1 MGMNNM
7 HRNYGWSHFSVK
19 HLFSLFFL
27 NDMDSVLAG
36 TLRNKSQWLCS
47 TMFPMDGSYRAGAG
61 TLVLT
66 EIVLWKSWSWKV
78 WLGLRRSVGLRPFKP
93 LDIMLCKQNC
103 WCEGT
108 SFILRYPYQGPRSGE
123 WRTSLEKWFSHQRV
137 LDNELQA
144 SILDQ
149 KKYAIIYLLQEC
161 KTDICKK

>member
-1 MGMNNM
+1 MGMNNI
-7 HRNYGWSHFSVK
+7 HRNYGWSHFSIK

-27 NDMDSVLAG
+27 NDMDSVLVG
-36 TLRNKSQWLCS
+36 TLRNKPQWLCWK
-47 TMFPMDGSYRAGAG
+47 MFPMDGSYRAGAG

-66 EIVLWKSWSWKV
+66 ETSSC
-78 WLGLRRSVGLRPFKP
+78 GRVGLRPFKP

-108 SFILRYPYQGPRSGE
+108 SFILRYPYQGPGSGE
-123 WRTSLEKWFSHQRV
+123 WRTSLEKWFSHQLV

-161 KTDICKK
+161 KTDVCKIK